1 MQTDHEAGQVSIFGP
16 DLWYGK
22 MCREPSPAESGRAR
36 TSASSWKRSSELS
49 AVPFMSLDLT
59 PGHGNLLGESYWELI
74 SPWLGGAWMLN
85 TGVSPNDARESS
97 LSQILQDDPPRKY
110 YLSKTAC
117 LGILRRAEAR
127 GKELPPQ
134 LRDALILQA
143 GLAPSD
149 STDTT
154 ET

>member
-22 MCREPSPAESGRAR
+22 MCREPSPAESGKAR

-74 SPWLGGAWMLN
+74 SPYAGGAWTLN
-85 TGVSPNDARESS
+85 TGVSPSAAKESS
-97 LSQILQDDPPRKY
+97 LSQILQGEVPHKY
-110 YLSKTAC
+110 YLSRTAC
-117 LGILRRAEAR
+117 LGILRRAKAR

-134 LRDALILQA
+134 LKRALEIQA
-143 GLAPSD
+143 EAGQK
-149 STDTT
+149 
-154 ET
+154 E

>member
-1 MQTDHEAGQVSIFGP
+1 MQTNYEAEQLSMFGQ

-22 MCREPSPAESGRAR
+22 MFPAPLVQERQRAKTSESFWR
-36 TSASSWKRSSELS
+36 RSSALS

-85 TGVSPNDARESS
+85 TGVSPSAAKESS
-97 LSQILQDDPPRKY
+97 LSQILQGEVPRKY
-110 YLSKTAC
+110 YLSRTAC
-117 LGILRRAEAR
+117 LGILRRAKAR

-134 LRDALILQA
+134 LKRALEIQA
-143 GLAPSD
+143 VVVPLA
-149 STDTT
+149 STDIT
-154 ET
+154 EI